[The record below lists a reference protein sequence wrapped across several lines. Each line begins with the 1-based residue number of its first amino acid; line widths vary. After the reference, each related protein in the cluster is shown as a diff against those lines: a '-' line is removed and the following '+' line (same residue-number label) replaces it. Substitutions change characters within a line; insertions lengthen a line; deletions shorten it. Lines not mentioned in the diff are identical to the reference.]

1 MFTGLKHPE
10 CNAGS
15 ETVIAQ
21 PGGVGGNVLVV
32 QMMQSSIVEELTLLL
47 VIRSVAS
54 DAHAVS
60 GISSQIPIV
69 VCYSGGL
76 SGVLPPCLSNRGLVD
91 PCFRF
96 PALHN
101 LSKVTLYFQS
111 LSKICS
117 SDIFVT
123 TETFIFQ
130 RTSTGVCREI
140 YFVAHGRGA
149 LYQVSIPYHTI
160 PYHVP

>member
-1 MFTGLKHPE
+1 MREGRSRV
-10 CNAGS
+10 G
-15 ETVIAQ
+15 Q

-76 SGVLPPCLSNRGLVD
+76 SASPTGGWLTLFP
-91 PCFRF
+91 F
-96 PALHN
+96 PALHIAYFN
-101 LSKVTLYFQS
+101 L
-111 LSKICS
+111 
-117 SDIFVT
+117 
-123 TETFIFQ
+123 
-130 RTSTGVCREI
+130 
-140 YFVAHGRGA
+140 
-149 LYQVSIPYHTI
+149 
-160 PYHVP
+160 